1 MLRERLLARTQ
12 PGVVAE
18 ELGVELGV
26 RAPKCR
32 TRTCSDDI
40 DDPVIRHSSTTTF
53 LALRAVAD

>member
-1 MLRERLLARTQ
+1 M
-12 PGVVAE
+12 
-18 ELGVELGV
+18 ELGV
-26 RAPKCR
+26 RAPKCH